1 MRFTIYRMKEEE
13 IELSDIRDQLFW
25 VSRCMRALVVAF
37 AFAANLRLWNVLR
50 NGEKFGQMFQDMLSG
65 AKIPTLTHI
74 FTTYHIE
81 IFMASAILT
90 VGVIILIFVKKEKA
104 VFLSFGVLAGF
115 LSFAL
120 AEAAN
125 QAYWQPIHQIIK
137 QLTG

>member
-1 MRFTIYRMKEEE
+1 MKEED

-25 VSRCMRALVVAF
+25 LSRCMRALVVAF

-50 NGEKFGQMFQDMLSG
+50 NGEKFGQIFQDMLSE
-65 AKIPTLTHI
+65 AKIPRLTQI

-81 IFMASAILT
+81 IFVVSAILT
-90 VGVIILIFVKKEKA
+90 ISAIVLIFVKKKQS

-125 QAYWQPIHQIIK
+125 QAYWQPIHEIIK